1 MDKVDDDGGGDDG
14 DGGDDDGDEI
24 GLARRIGFLNLI
36 KLLKRQQILLQ
47 D

>member
-1 MDKVDDDGGGDDG
+1 MDKVDDDGGGDD
-14 DGGDDDGDEI
+14 GDDDGDEI